1 MIPTDSK
8 TRRDWGR
15 EMRER
20 EGFSEMGRPAKW
32 ETSLGF

>member
-1 MIPTDSK
+1 MIPADGEM
-8 TRRDWGR
+8 RREWGR

-20 EGFSEMGRPAKW
+20 ERFGKMGRRVKW